1 MPNAQCNANP
11 FDKDIDNAHLD
22 KPLGGNDKSIDQAK
36 NTVHDSV
43 VLAERNLNIDSRD
56 GVESNFGQIN
66 IKMEKSNASESPIPQ
81 HLSNASMV
89 DPIGIETKYQL
100 VTGGHNDNTCNVDHS
115 GHESALKLEAIPS
128 SSTRVCNIR
137 HSNQNSDRDL
147 KELCK
152 SSIEDK
158 KAENGWRQAES
169 MDVVIKDEGTAIHR
183 STTSQIGFFAQVKG
197 QIPKLIKTEN
207 TTHGEEEIIDSKF
220 FIDRSPPRLKRAGE
234 DVDVG
239 MPSPDESVL
248 HNRTHDVGSLFHDTD
263 GPQIIMNEDSMQSVD
278 YEKSML
284 DQNFNSD
291 TVDVLGTLDED
302 DDEDVL

>member
-1 MPNAQCNANP
+1 MPNAQRNANP
-11 FDKDIDNAHLD
+11 SNKDIDNAHVD
-22 KPLGGNDKSIDQAK
+22 KSLGGNNKSIDQSK

-43 VLAERNLNIDSRD
+43 VLAERNLNIDSRN
-56 GVESNFGQIN
+56 GVQSNFGQIS
-66 IKMEKSNASESPIPQ
+66 IIMEKSNSSEPLIPQ
-81 HLSNASMV
+81 NLSYASMV

-100 VTGGHNDNTCNVDHS
+100 VTGDHNDNTCNVDRS
-115 GHESALKLEAIPS
+115 RHESALKLEAIPS
-128 SSTRVCNIR
+128 SSTRVSNDR

-158 KAENGWRQAES
+158 RAENGWRQAEF

-183 STTSQIGFFAQVKG
+183 SSTSQIGFFAQVKG
-197 QIPKLIKTEN
+197 EIPKLIKTEN
-207 TTHGEEEIIDSKF
+207 STHREEEIIESKF

-234 DVDVG
+234 DVG
-239 MPSPDESVL
+239 MPSPDESDL

-284 DQNFNSD
+284 DQNFNTD
-291 TVDVLGTLDED
+291 TAVDVLGTLDED